1 MSKVK
6 MIFNPQADRGRT
18 GRVAS
23 DLQRLAEELGGAD
36 WVRTEGPGHA
46 ALIAERAAQEGF
58 DPVVAVGGDGTVHEV
73 VNGLMR
79 LEADRRPRLGIVPI
93 GSGNDFAGGVGV
105 ALDPSRALRIIFS
118 PGREMEFDVG
128 LIRDERGRQEYW
140 VNVVGI
146 GFDAAVNLQARNVAW
161 AHGFLMY
168 LLAVIR
174 VIIQNYD
181 AARMEIELDG
191 ETRQG
196 EVLMFTV
203 GNGPREGG
211 GFRTTPASKYDDG
224 VLDYATVARVSRLM
238 MFRLI
243 PEVMR
248 GTHGRF
254 KSVTIGRLHQL
265 KLRADR
271 ALPIH
276 LDGETFASYEADV
289 RGLEVSL
296 VPGAL
301 RLIL

>member
-1 MSKVK
+1 MPKVK

-18 GRVAS
+18 GRVAH
-23 DLQRLAEELGGAD
+23 DLRQLAEQLGGAD
-36 WVRTEGPGHA
+36 WIHTEHPGHA
-46 ALIAERAAQEGF
+46 TSIALQAGEDGF
-58 DPVVAVGGDGTVHEV
+58 DPIVAVGGDGTVHEV

-79 LEADRRPRLGIVPI
+79 LEPNRRPRLGIVPI
-93 GSGNDFAGGVGV
+93 GSGNDFVGGVG
-105 ALDPSRALRIIFS
+105 AIRDPLQALRGIFS
-118 PGREMEFDVG
+118 SHREMVLDVG
-128 LIRDERGRQEYW
+128 ILRDDKGRSEYW

-174 VIIQNYD
+174 VIIQNYE
-181 AARMEIELDG
+181 AAQMEIQLD
-191 ETRQG
+191 EQTLRR

-211 GFRTTPASKYDDG
+211 GFLTTPAAKYDDG
-224 VLDYATVARVSRLM
+224 VLDFATVARVSRLM

-254 KSVTIGRLHQL
+254 KAVTIGRLHHLQL
-265 KLRADR
+265 HADR
-271 ALPIH
+271 ALPVH
-276 LDGETFASYEADV
+276 LDGETFAAYEADV
-289 RGLEVSL
+289 RGLEVGL